1 MNTQYYVD
9 FNKFSVKAEND
20 VMGMH
25 KVNTI
30 IREIFAVKNFS
41 FHIK

>member
-20 VMGMH
+20 VMGMY
-25 KVNTI
+25 KINTI
-30 IREIFAVKNFS
+30 ISEIFAAK
-41 FHIK
+41 